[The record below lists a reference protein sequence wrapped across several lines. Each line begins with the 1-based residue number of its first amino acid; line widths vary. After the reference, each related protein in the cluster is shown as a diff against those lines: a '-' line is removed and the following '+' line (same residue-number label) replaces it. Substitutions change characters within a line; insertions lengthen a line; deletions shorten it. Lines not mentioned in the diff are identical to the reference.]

1 MIAFL
6 RRDLKWGRVEVLTN
20 NEGPKGIPKVK
31 RDLLNA
37 STLMDFSLVMKEHKI
52 LKF

>member
-31 RDLLNA
+31 RDLLNV
-37 STLMDFSLVMKEHKI
+37 LIFFGRYEIM
-52 LKF
+52 